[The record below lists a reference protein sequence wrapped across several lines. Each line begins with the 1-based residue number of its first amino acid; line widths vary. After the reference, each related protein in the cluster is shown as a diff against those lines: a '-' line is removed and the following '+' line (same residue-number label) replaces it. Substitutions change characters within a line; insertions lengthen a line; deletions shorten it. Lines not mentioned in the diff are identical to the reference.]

1 MCVCVCVCNYQQL
14 LLKFMLASDICQVIE
29 NSREL
34 WRSSIFHSIYVY
46 TILYLLQTILGWSTF
61 EHITDCNR
69 GIPVRKVG
77 IITSTG
83 NGNAKPI
90 AGHSSHRNC
99 VILPCGAIALQIGSS
114 KGIVIMCISM
124 CVCMNAKEN

>member
-1 MCVCVCVCNYQQL
+1 MCV
-14 LLKFMLASDICQVIE
+14 II
-29 NSREL
+29 
-34 WRSSIFHSIYVY
+34 SSCCSSSCLQATFAKSSGTLESCCGGHLSFTLYRF
-46 TILYLLQTILGWSTF
+46 ILYLLQTILGWSTF